1 MPNVR
6 RSCCSCC
13 RFRRTGLS
21 AVLRAP
27 SVAPCPAPFSGLLLA
42 LFLVLGGVP
51 FPALAAGE
59 RIAGAAIALAGDLL
73 QVSGQRIRLHGI
85 DAPDP
90 GQTCRTR
97 GGRVYDCAEEARTM
111 LGLLV
116 EGRRVTCEV
125 EPPGRD
131 GRRIGTCRIDGI
143 SIAGAMVLRGWA
155 FAAERLAP
163 DYVPLQSRAQ
173 ARRAGMWGGRVE
185 APWLWRSR
193 QLRETG
199 TMPGPG

>member
-1 MPNVR
+1 MP
-6 RSCCSCC
+6 S
-13 RFRRTGLS
+13 FRRLRRAAFA
-21 AVLRAP
+21 AV
-27 SVAPCPAPFSGLLLA
+27 LLA
-42 LFLVLGGVP
+42 LSPGPGAP
-51 FPALAAGE
+51 SPARAAEE
-59 RIAGAAIALAGDLL
+59 RIEGPATPLAGDLL
-73 QVSGQRIRLHGI
+73 EVSGQRIRLKGI

-97 GGRVYDCAEEARTM
+97 GGRVYDCAQEALTM

-116 EGRRVTCEV
+116 EDRSVSCDA

-131 GRRIGTCRIDGI
+131 GRRVGTCRIDGI
-143 SIAGAMVLRGWA
+143 SVGGAMVLRGWA

-163 DYVPLQSRAQ
+163 DYVPLQSHAQ

-193 QLRETG
+193 RLRETG
-199 TMPGPG
+199 TPPGPG